1 MLNPDEYSGA
11 TFDSRKVEPGMLF
24 IAVKGEKVDGHDF
37 IPQAMERGAAGVVDG
52 YGELDEYAKARRDAL
67 RAKVVGVTGSAG
79 KTTTK
84 ELLKAFLSGVGTVH
98 ATAENFNNHLGL
110 PVTILN
116 TPLDTDFLVLEMGT
130 NHPGEIAHLCDVARP
145 DAGLITNIGTAHI
158 EFFGDRDGIAREK
171 GVLLER
177 ARDFGVVSSANDKI
191 GILRSMCR
199 GELVAADPSPRWLA
213 EVMAEVLPG
222 AHNVSNAALA
232 FAVAERFGATREGAA
247 AALAGFSLPGARWHR
262 VERFG
267 SLFIDDSYNAS
278 PDSMIAALNA
288 FAEMPRKWKRR
299 VAVLGDM
306 LELGEMSAEL
316 HRRVFAHAASLG
328 LDAVVAVG
336 ERASLCDADERF
348 PDVAALRAELPGIVG
363 EGGVALLKASHG
375 MKLGSVLE

>member
-116 TPLDTDFLVLEMGT
+116 TPLDADFLVLEMGT

-145 DAGLITNIGTAHI
+145 DAGLVTNIGTAHI

-199 GELVAADPSPRWLA
+199 GELVAADPSP
-213 EVMAEVLPG
+213 
-222 AHNVSNAALA
+222 A

-348 PDVAALRAELPGIVG
+348 PDVAALRAELPRIVG